1 MAPLNRGFEY
11 RSFVQAGVAGC
22 SVIDYLVRHFPAF
35 TEEEWLRRVAAGRV
49 LLDGVPVQ
57 GNQSVKSGQLL
68 TWLRPPWEEPDV
80 PCSYAILYQDES
92 LLAVAKP
99 SGLPTLPG
107 GGDFMNNTLLS
118 IVRRRYPAANPVHR
132 LGRGTSGIV
141 LFTINVSATPKMFR
155 AWSDRK
161 VLKIYRALI
170 SGCPNVDNFNVNVPI
185 GPVPHTLLKTVF
197 AARPDGKPAHSQI
210 TVLERRDA
218 CSLVQV
224 RIVTGRSHQIRI
236 HMAAAGYPLVG
247 DPMYLKGGVPAPG
260 SRARPSDLGYFLH
273 NALLGFRHPDSEEW
287 MEVACAS
294 PPSLRI
300 RKEMGSN
307 EAPQN

>member
-11 RSFVQAGVAGC
+11 RKLIPSGVAGC
-22 SVIDYLVRHFPAF
+22 SVIDYLARYFPAF
-35 TEEEWLRRVAAGRV
+35 TEDEWSRRVAAGRI
-49 LLDGVPVQ
+49 LLDGVPVREGQ
-57 GNQSVKSGQLL
+57 FVKSGQLL
-68 TWLRPPWEEPDV
+68 TWLRPPWEEPGV
-80 PCSYAILYQDES
+80 PCCYAILYRDES
-92 LLAVAKP
+92 LMAVAKP

-107 GGDFMNNTLLS
+107 GGVFMDNTLLS
-118 IVRRRYPAANPVHR
+118 LVRRRYPAANPVHR

-141 LFTINVSATPKMFR
+141 LFAINAGATPKISQ

-161 VLKIYRALI
+161 VLKIYRALV
-170 SGCPNVDNFNVNVPI
+170 SGCPDADNFDVDVPI

-236 HMAAAGYPLVG
+236 HTAAAGYPLVG
-247 DPMYLKGGVPAPG
+247 DPMYVKGGVPAPD

-273 NALLGFRHPDSEEW
+273 NALLGFRHPDSGQW
-287 MEVACAS
+287 MEIACAS
-294 PPSLRI
+294 PPSLRT
-300 RKEMGSN
+300 RKEIGTDG
-307 EAPQN
+307 APRD